1 MGKLT
6 TIGRGQRGIDFFRG
20 RTSIWVGLGRTT
32 PWPDEDNPPSESVSA
47 SAVDELFGL
56 RLFEEASLVIESE
69 TGSITHEGKTYA
81 RVDESQLDEFPTN
94 LLYVKF
100 VVEPDQFPGI
110 DYRQYGVFVDAIPG
124 QGFSDYSA
132 LTPGQFQSLGRLVY
146 LDNFTKVTRYTNTR
160 HEIVVIIPG

>member
-6 TIGRGQRGIDFFRG
+6 TIGRGQRGLDFFRG

-32 PWPDEDNPPSESVSA
+32 PWPDEANPPDENVSA
-47 SAVDELFGL
+47 MAVDELFGL
-56 RLFEEASLVIESE
+56 RLFAEASLVIESE
-69 TGSITHEGKTYA
+69 TGSISHKGTTYS
-81 RVDESQLDEFPTN
+81 RVDESQLNEFPTS

-100 VVEPDQFPGI
+100 VVEPDDFPGI
-110 DYRQYGVFVDAIPG
+110 DYRQCGVFVDSIPD
-124 QGFSDYSA
+124 QGFSDYSF
-132 LTPGQFQSLGRLVY
+132 LTPDQFQSLGRLVY